1 MLLIL
6 ERHRPPLLT
15 EACFPS
21 TGATQSCNDVLQH
34 PEALSFAA
42 LLFQKLQQQRR
53 L

>member
-1 MLLIL
+1 MLKRQLL
-6 ERHRPPLLT
+6 PPFSLKPV
-15 EACFPS
+15 FFPPS